1 MSDLLV
7 RNLKG
12 ARFSIRSTSRTRQ
25 NQTWIPPDQSI
36 EVAGRAIQ
44 GMVYISKIKNH
55 NSIDEGFSNSV
66 INIGLSIDKKSPYP
80 PQQALEYHH
89 YIRYERML
97 PSQRA
102 TYLDWLAGSRA
113 ETHYNEAYI
122 RLYFYGLEHRFFLD
136 PPSDEEG
143 WIIIH
148 EVERLIKVY
157 TGVNGFSHAVREMT
171 KFLEAAYGL
180 IQPPEKIQ
188 PRFVPGDRL
197 LPFDVSVGLAYQM
210 ERHKSLS
217 ADWVL
222 SWYAS
227 HPRTNN
233 LQMVAKRALP
243 EFRVLFDQMFV
254 GPIEWKYYVQPHA
267 FDVSLFYQSGSSEF
281 FGTVETPFDDM
292 NGIEFDYYMDDLIE
306 SIVDDA
312 TSEMRRY
319 SQFIGKDSM
328 GRNSFEAYLLL
339 PITIQSD
346 FPIPAFEP
354 LKKWCLNIIEKHG
367 GQTTVDEILAQVFR
381 VPSTRKNWRQLRD
394 AEHVLSRISIGM
406 VPFFYYELRTP
417 QLGEPVFLTKM
428 TMKVGDRIMDSEEYL
443 LGMISVKIGAF
454 IALSDGPF
462 SEQEKEVL
470 DVLIRS
476 EITNQAE
483 KKRIQIYLKWL
494 ERVPPT
500 LPECRKLI
508 KDVDEILHPRL
519 RITALCMASIDG
531 GTNPV
536 KMKALKSLYRALQL
550 PTDSIYSDLHDVA
563 TSGSIETIMSSLKVS
578 EFPSSQ
584 NEQDVSIDQDQVAS
598 LMKETSQVSEILGQ
612 IFDEQDT
619 QEGQDSKSTLDGL
632 DAECSAFLYKLI
644 ERPIW
649 SESDFHE
656 LAKQFQVMQQGVIE
670 TLNEWSY
677 EQFGDALIDGDHD
690 YELNSEIIQQ
700 LRTSNLENP
709 PDRARR
715 GA

>member
-1 MSDLLV
+1 M
-7 RNLKG
+7 
-12 ARFSIRSTSRTRQ
+12 IRSTSRTRQ
-25 NQTWIPPDQSI
+25 NQTWIPHDQSI

-44 GMVYISKIKNH
+44 GMVYISKIKYH
-55 NSIDEGFSNSV
+55 HEFFEEFSNPV
-66 INIGLSIDKKSPYP
+66 INIRLSVDKKNTYP
-80 PQQALEYHH
+80 PQQALEYH
-89 YIRYERML
+89 YLRYERML

-113 ETHYNEAYI
+113 ETHYNVAYI

-143 WIIIH
+143 WIIIN

-157 TGVNGFSHAVREMT
+157 TGVNGFSHALREMT

-180 IQPPEKIQ
+180 IQRPEKIQ
-188 PRFVPGDRL
+188 PRFIPGDRL
-197 LPFDVSVGLAYQM
+197 LPFDVSVGLAHQM
-210 ERHKSLS
+210 EHHKTLS

-243 EFRVLFDQMFV
+243 EFRALFDLMLA
-254 GPIEWKYYVQPHA
+254 GHIEWKYCMLPENM
-267 FDVSLFYQSGSSEF
+267 DVSLYYHSASTEF
-281 FGTVETPFDDM
+281 HVAVETPFDDM
-292 NGIEFDYYMDDLIE
+292 NGVEFNYDMDDLIE

-354 LKKWCLNIIEKHG
+354 LKKWCLNIINKHG
-367 GQTTVDEILAQVFR
+367 GQTTMDEILAQVFR
-381 VPSTRKNWRQLRD
+381 VPSARKNWRQLRD
-394 AEHVLSRISIGM
+394 AEHVLSRISLSM
-406 VPFFYYELRTP
+406 VPFLFYEYRKP

-428 TMKVGDRIMDSEEYL
+428 TMKVSDQIMDSEEYFIVA
-443 LGMISVKIGAF
+443 ISVKIAAF

-462 SEQEKEVL
+462 TEEEKAVL
-470 DVLIRS
+470 DVLIQS

-483 KKRIQIYLKWL
+483 KKRIQIYLEWL
-494 ERVPPT
+494 ELVPPT
-500 LPECRKLI
+500 LPGCRKLI
-508 KDVDEILHPRL
+508 KELDEIIYPRL
-519 RITALCMASIDG
+519 RITALCMVSIDG

-536 KMKALKSLYRALQL
+536 KMKALKSLYKALQL

-563 TSGSIETIMSSLKVS
+563 TSGSIATIMSSLKVS
-578 EFPSSQ
+578 ELSPSQ
-584 NEQDVSIDQDQVAS
+584 NEQNVSIDHDQVSS

-612 IFDEQDT
+612 IFEEQDT
-619 QEGQDSKSTLDGL
+619 QEGQYSKSTLDGL
-632 DAECSAFLYKLI
+632 NAECSAFLYKLI

-649 SESDFHE
+649 SKSDFHE
-656 LAKQFQVMQQGVIE
+656 LVKQFQVMQQGVIE

-677 EQFGDALIDGDHD
+677 EQFGDALIDEDHD

-700 LRTSNLENP
+700 LRTSDIENSH
-709 PDRARR
+709 DRAR
-715 GA
+715 